1 MPVFRSGLHIG
12 GRIVAWGLA
21 IVGWYQAVA
30 AAPAQPISVAEA
42 KAAVARA
49 AERAARWSG
58 PVDGPAAAKGKTVVL
73 VAENL
78 HNGGIVGVA
87 QGVREAAE
95 RIGWI
100 VKVIDA
106 GGNPAG
112 RAKALA
118 DALAARPDGLVF
130 AGADAQENRAAL
142 QPFRAA
148 GIPVVGWHAGPTP
161 GPIAGTPV
169 AMNIT
174 TDPLEVARV
183 TAMAAIA
190 QSDGRAG
197 VVVFTDAN
205 FRIAMAKAEAMADI
219 IRACGG
225 CKLLGVQ
232 ELAIAEAGKRMPQV
246 TRELLERHGTRWT
259 YALAIN
265 DIYFDH
271 AMPVLIGSGGQHLS
285 LLSAGDGSAPAFQRI
300 QTRTFQSGTVA
311 EPLVLQGWQAVDEL
325 NRLFRNT
332 PVSGFVAP
340 VHLVTP
346 DNVRFDG
353 GQQLRYD
360 PDNGYRDA
368 YVRIWKR

>member
-1 MPVFRSGLHIG
+1 LHIG
-12 GRIVAWGLA
+12 GRIGAWGLA
-21 IVGWYQAVA
+21 IVGWCQAVA

-58 PVDGPAAAKGKTVVL
+58 PVDGPAAANGKTVVL

-325 NRLFRNT
+325 NRLFRNA